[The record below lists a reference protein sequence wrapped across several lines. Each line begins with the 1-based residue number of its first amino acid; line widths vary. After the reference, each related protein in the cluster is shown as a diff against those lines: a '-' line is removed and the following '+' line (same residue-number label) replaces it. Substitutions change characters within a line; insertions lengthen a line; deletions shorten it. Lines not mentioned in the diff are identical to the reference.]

1 MSDAEKTILFVTCI
15 NDRKLYAQC
24 ARHIMTLA
32 VPPGYTVQFMPIR
45 NAKSMTSGYNQ
56 AISHPAKY
64 KVYIHQDVFIIN
76 GTFLYKLIQLFE
88 EHEHLGMI
96 GMIGAQY
103 VPPNG
108 VWGEGRGLLEKSLVI

>member
-1 MSDAEKTILFVTCI
+1 MSAAEKTILFVTCI

-24 ARHIMTLA
+24 ARHILKLA
-32 VPPGYTVQFMPIR
+32 VPPGYTIQFMPIR

-64 KVYIHQDVFIIN
+64 KVYLHQDVFIIN
-76 GTFLYKLIQLFE
+76 GAFLYGLIQLFE

-96 GMIGAQY
+96 GMVGSQY
-103 VPPNG
+103 VPQMVYGTKG
-108 VWGEGRGLLEKSLVI
+108 VGLSGKSLVI

>member
-1 MSDAEKTILFVTCI
+1 MSAAEKTILFVTCI
-15 NDRKLYAQC
+15 NDSKMYAQC
-24 ARHIMTLA
+24 VRHILRLA
-32 VPPGYTVQFMPIR
+32 VPPGYVVQFMPIR

-64 KVYIHQDVFIIN
+64 KVYIHQDVFIMN
-76 GTFLYKLIQLFE
+76 VAFLHGLLQLFN

-108 VWGEGRGLLEKSLVI
+108 VWNEGKELLER